1 MEGPAIVTP
10 FANMG
15 GATGKKCRFT
25 FFLAVDVVFK
35 C

>member
-15 GATGKKCRFT
+15 GATGKNAASLS
-25 FFLAVDVVFK
+25 FLAVDVVFK